1 METYGKLHHWSPT
14 CHGPYG
20 PCHIH
25 PKCHVKSLSW
35 SWQWTSWRQPSR
47 PDPVLPW
54 LFSAVPRP
62 MPPMPP
68 MPLLSRGQR
77 PPKKSL
83 GGQNPL
89 QQYQQFNVI
98 HIIHEIYIN
107 YSHDIWLF
115 INVNMT
121 NSNDNKLLPVWDM
134 SDSVMLPRWG
144 LLGIVSP
151 SSTGHSTP
159 TWNVWN
165 VTRDGNLPI
174 EAIVWR
180 EM

>member
-1 METYGKLHHWSPT
+1 
-14 CHGPYG
+14 
-20 PCHIH
+20 
-25 PKCHVKSLSW
+25 
-35 SWQWTSWRQPSR
+35 
-47 PDPVLPW
+47 
-54 LFSAVPRP
+54 
-62 MPPMPP
+62 

-121 NSNDNKLLPVWDM
+121 NSNDNKLLPV
-134 SDSVMLPRWG
+134 
-144 LLGIVSP
+144 
-151 SSTGHSTP
+151 
-159 TWNVWN
+159 
-165 VTRDGNLPI
+165 
-174 EAIVWR
+174 
-180 EM
+180 